1 MAKNVKYIT
10 WIQKSLVQV
19 HKTDLGRALEILG
32 FVCPRQTWVR
42 APNFE
47 LCTALGRYLCCRLC
61 HVCHVCFNTLKLAPR
76 SMRFSPGSAR
86 STIPS
91 RLMWQPEVTFR
102 VMWLLFWPCNFCCWS
117 EDFVTFLREYAA
129 YRDEVLVG
137 YADLSGNVHK
147 SDSLISQHPHCL
159 IKYLFLRSKW

>member
-1 MAKNVKYIT
+1 MAKNVKYTT

-47 LCTALGRYLCCRLC
+47 LCTALGRYLCCHL
-61 HVCHVCFNTLKLAPR
+61 CHVCFNTLKLAPR

-102 VMWLLFWPCNFCCWS
+102 VMWLPFWPCNFCCWS

-137 YADLSGNVHK
+137 YLDLSGNVIWFTFHACWYHSFPTVFVFVK
-147 SDSLISQHPHCL
+147 
-159 IKYLFLRSKW
+159 